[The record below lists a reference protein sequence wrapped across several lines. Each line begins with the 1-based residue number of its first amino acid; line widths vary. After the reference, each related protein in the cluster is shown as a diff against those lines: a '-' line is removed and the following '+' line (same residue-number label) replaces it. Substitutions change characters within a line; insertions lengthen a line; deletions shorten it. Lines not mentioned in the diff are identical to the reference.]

1 MDLPRAKFLQNVTY
15 SSYYFDECFCR
26 CCCRFCSSV
35 VVIVIAAVNIV
46 NIIGTIVSN
55 LNVIVDAVV
64 VVAVRC
70 HCHYHNCH
78 YSFFSVILAT
88 SVSAIVI
95 VTSVDVIVIAVFNI
109 VFVNIIGRSVLMLL
123 LVPLSML

>member
-1 MDLPRAKFLQNVTY
+1 MGLPRAKFLQNVTH

-26 CCCRFCSSV
+26 CCCHFCSSV

-55 LNVIVDAVV
+55 FNVIVDAVV
-64 VVAVRC
+64 VLRC
-70 HCHYHNCH
+70 HFHYHSCH
-78 YSFFSVILAT
+78 YSFFSVIFAT

-95 VTSVDVIVIAVFNI
+95 VISVDVIVIAVFNI
-109 VFVNIIGRSVLMLL
+109 VFVSIIGRSVLMLL